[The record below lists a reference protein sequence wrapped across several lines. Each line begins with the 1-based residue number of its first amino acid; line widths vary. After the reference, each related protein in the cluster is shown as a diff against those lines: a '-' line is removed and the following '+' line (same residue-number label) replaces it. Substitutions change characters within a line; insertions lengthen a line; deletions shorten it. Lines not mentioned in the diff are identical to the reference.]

1 MVNRKDASSIA
12 FGRCVQSMASV
23 VLVMVTAAV
32 AASAAADR
40 PAAGKKATAP
50 DRGTPLFNG
59 KQLGKWE
66 VLQKYDYKRH
76 GKVSVQN
83 GAILLEAG
91 IPGTGVRWK
100 GKVPRV
106 NYEVSLQAK
115 RVRGDDFFCG
125 LTFPVGAKALTL
137 VVGGWGGSVTGL
149 SSIDDEPAV
158 ENETCQYIDYKQ
170 NRWYRIRV
178 RVTPAKV
185 AVWLDDEKIID
196 LETAGRKLS
205 LYWEVEPCLP
215 LGIATWHTTAAI
227 RAIRLMR
234 VESPESSEQI
244 P

>member
-1 MVNRKDASSIA
+1 MVDIKGVRSVA
-12 FGRCVQSMASV
+12 FRRFAQFMVSV
-23 VLVMVTAAV
+23 VLLGVTAAV
-32 AASAAADR
+32 AVSAAEDK
-40 PAAGKKATAP
+40 PTAGKQAVAP
-50 DRGTPLFNG
+50 DRGTRLFDG

-76 GKVSVQN
+76 GKVSVRD
-83 GAILLEAG
+83 ATIVLEAG
-91 IPGTGVRWK
+91 VPGTGIRWT

-106 NYEVSLQAK
+106 NYEVTLQAK
-115 RVRGDDFFCG
+115 RVQGEDFFCG

-178 RVTPAKV
+178 RVTPARV

-196 LETAGRKLS
+196 LKTTGRKLS

-215 LGIATWHTTAAI
+215 LGIATWRTTAAI
-227 RAIRLMR
+227 RDIRLMR
-234 VESPESSEQI
+234 VKSREQGAGE
-244 P
+244 